1 MREVDYDEYVQ
12 LYSSASEHQRVIRV
26 VIFRVIKASFYVRIV
41 QKYTIYCS
49 RADVAQISK
58 VACADLMT
66 KSARPR
72 RFGSQKPGSPDYYI
86 D

>member
-1 MREVDYDEYVQ
+1 MFVTLVLFRPGNLENNFCMREVDYDEYVQ

-58 VACADLMT
+58 FACADLMT
-66 KSARPR
+66 
-72 RFGSQKPGSPDYYI
+72 
-86 D
+86 